1 MTNFTYKEL
10 NLIYDA
16 LNYYRNEKLDKD
28 VNLNLECDLVI
39 KKLYPKV
46 TINGIEPAYR
56 SEI

>member
-39 KKLYPKV
+39 NKLYSKV

>member
-1 MTNFTYKEL
+1 MMNFTYKEL

-39 KKLYPKV
+39 NKLYSKV

>member
-1 MTNFTYKEL
+1 MMNFTYKEL

-39 KKLYPKV
+39 NKLYPKV